1 MKCVLT
7 ADIGDKAKG
16 DIVEVPPSDPDG
28 LIGSGV
34 AVPVLSTRQRKI
46 SDAAKKLRPSGVKD
60 GDDS

>member
-16 DIVEVPPSDPDG
+16 SIVDVPPSDPDG

-34 AVPVLSTRQRKI
+34 AVPVRK
-46 SDAAKKLRPSGVKD
+46 KTKPSGVKD